1 MSTELELR
9 VMPTMRIA
17 DEPFKQKAYFFFDG
31 NDRKSSGKQKE
42 KFMIRALR
50 SIVIGIIFL
59 SVTPVFSQEAKLIEA
74 AKKEGGKVVVYG
86 SLEADTADAIRLA
99 FEKKTGLGVDYWRAS
114 TTKVVDRAIS
124 EVRAKKPL
132 FDVILVHDAE
142 MRLLF
147 KENIVGRYDS
157 PMFKDFTKESIDRDL
172 GPRYRDTIIGI
183 VYNKGMISPA
193 AAPKSMEDLVKPQF
207 REKLVMPDPTQHLT
221 TMQWV
226 ASIEK
231 LMGKEKAEKFIRDL
245 ATTKPLLV
253 ESLLP
258 AAERVSTGE
267 SPIAI
272 TYIKFSYLF
281 GLKGAP
287 LDYVRTDRMMGEGSY
302 IMLATK
308 PPHPNA
314 GKALIDFF
322 LDDESMKILAEKGEF
337 VTRKGV
343 HPPIPGA
350 DKIKFLEM
358 THLDQNGFA
367 EKRKE
372 YQKVFLQ

>member
-1 MSTELELR
+1 
-9 VMPTMRIA
+9 
-17 DEPFKQKAYFFFDG
+17 
-31 NDRKSSGKQKE
+31 
-42 KFMIRALR
+42 MIRPLR
-50 SIVIGIIFL
+50 FIVVWIIFL
-59 SVTPVFSQEAKLIEA
+59 TATPVFCQEAKLIEA

-86 SLEADTADAIRLA
+86 SLEADTSDAIRMA

-114 TTKVVDRAIS
+114 ATKVIDRALS
-124 EVRAKKPL
+124 EVRAKKAM
-132 FDVILVHDAE
+132 FDAILVHDAE
-142 MRLLF
+142 MRLLL
-147 KENIVGRYDS
+147 KENVVARYDS
-157 PMFKDFTKESIDRDL
+157 PMFKDFAKETIDRDL

-183 VYNKGMISPA
+183 VYNKGIINPA
-193 AAPKSMEDLVKPQF
+193 DAPKSMEDLLKPQF
-207 REKLVMPDPTQHLT
+207 HGKLIMPDPTQHTT

-226 ASIEK
+226 ASLDK
-231 LMGKEKAEKFIRDL
+231 LMGKERAEKFIRDL
-245 ATTKPLLV
+245 AAAKPLLV

-267 SPIAI
+267 SAIAI

-287 LDYVRTDRMMGEGSY
+287 MDYVRTDKMLGEGSY
-302 IMLATK
+302 IMLGSK
-308 PPHPNA
+308 PAHPNA
-314 GKALIDFF
+314 GKAFIDFF
-322 LDDESMKILAEKGEF
+322 LDDQSTRILAEKGEF
-337 VTRKGV
+337 VTRKGI

-372 YQKVFLQ
+372 YQKIFLQ